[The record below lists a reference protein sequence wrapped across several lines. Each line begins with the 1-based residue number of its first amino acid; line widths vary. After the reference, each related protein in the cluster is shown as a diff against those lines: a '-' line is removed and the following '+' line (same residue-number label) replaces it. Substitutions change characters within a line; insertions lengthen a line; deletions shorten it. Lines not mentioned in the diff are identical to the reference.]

1 MPVSFSLWITL
12 LAACFVISFTP
23 GAGAINTMGNALSHG
38 FRRSIWGILGQQA
51 ALIVHIAIV
60 ALGVGVLVASSPI
73 AFNVIR
79 YAGAAYLVYLGVR
92 QLLRRP
98 AAVAEPVA
106 AAESASSEASG
117 AAEASEASGASGAP
131 GAPGASGDSR
141 SSDARRASD
150 QREPSA
156 AVEVAPDATTAPSP
170 PEWRWS
176 MFRRGLWV
184 NLLNPKAIVFF
195 LAFLPQFIRP
205 SLPLLPQYLVVAAT
219 VVVVDVI
226 VMWGFFAFAAH
237 GMRRFTRSA
246 RGQRIVDAVFGL
258 LFIAVGILLVFLH

>member
-1 MPVSFSLWITL
+1 VPVSFSLWITL

-98 AAVAEPVA
+98 AADAEPVA
-106 AAESASSEASG
+106 AAESASSG
-117 AAEASEASGASGAP
+117 ASEASGASGAP
-131 GAPGASGDSR
+131 GASGPSR

-150 QREPSA
+150 RPEPST
-156 AVEVAPDATTAPSP
+156 AVEVASDATTAPSP
-170 PEWRWS
+170 PESRWS